1 MGIVVAHVG
10 ALLRLEAA
18 VAWEGHA
25 VEVLEEEADVM
36 EEDVVEEDVEGEEA
50 EEDVEVAERMLY
62 IPCAS
67 LILRL

>member
-1 MGIVVAHVG
+1 METVVAHAG

-18 VAWEGHA
+18 VAREGHA
-25 VEVLEEEADVM
+25 VEVLE